1 MPEHE
6 LTSPAL
12 QRIWGNPDTILLVFA
27 GGAAEFA
34 TIKAVDWLFFTNA
47 LPADP
52 LGRFFQTV
60 RFAQRICLSPPAQ
73 AAAAVTAINR
83 IHQQVEAA
91 RGDVIPGWAYRDVLF
106 LLIDY
111 GERAH
116 TIVFGPLSPAERQ
129 AHFDAFLAV
138 GQAMDLQD
146 LPATYAA
153 YRAQR
158 HRQLLQD
165 YAHSSLTERL
175 NAAYRTALGPW
186 RFWLLRRLQASLI
199 PDELLPVAGL
209 RPHWLMAAA
218 LRAYRYL
225 PGGGNKLRWLHG
237 FLFPPHAAAQLRH
250 LTYTPPGSSLG

>member
-1 MPEHE
+1 MPAHE
-6 LTSPAL
+6 LTCPVL
-12 QRIWGNPDTILLVFA
+12 QRIWGNPDTLLLVFS

-34 TIKAVDWLFFTNA
+34 TMKAVDWLFFTNA

-60 RFAQRICLSPPAQ
+60 RFAQRVCFSPPAQ
-73 AAAAVTAINR
+73 AAAMVAGINR

-91 RGDVIPGWAYRDVLF
+91 RGDVIPDWAYSDVLF
-106 LLIDY
+106 ILIDY

-116 TIVFGPLSPAERQ
+116 TIVYGPMSPAERQ
-129 AHFDAFLAV
+129 AHFDALLAL

-146 LPATYAA
+146 LPTSYED

-158 HRQLLQD
+158 HRQLLED

-175 NAAYRTALGPW
+175 NAAYHTALGPW
-186 RFWLLRRLQASLI
+186 RYWLLRQLQACLV
-199 PDELLPVAGL
+199 PDELLPITGL
-209 RPHWLMAAA
+209 RPHRLMAAG
-218 LRAYRYL
+218 LRGYRYL

-250 LTYTPPGSSLG
+250 LAYPPLRSAS